1 VASLRG
7 AQPGRTLAI
16 RADIDALPIQDQ
28 KTCDYASA
36 NPGAMHACG
45 HDGHAAMLLGAA
57 HVLSA
62 LRDELPGQVRFFFS
76 TPRNSTPAVPRKWST
91 LA

>member
-1 VASLRG
+1 
-7 AQPGRTLAI
+7 
-16 RADIDALPIQDQ
+16 
-28 KTCDYASA
+28 
-36 NPGAMHACG
+36 MHACG